1 MTLFTITTPDGAV
14 TALNP
19 LLVRYVKTKN
29 EKIVLIVFDQ
39 NHYIEAVGTVVG
51 IAQKLADHAK
61 I

>member
-1 MTLFTITTPDGAV
+1 MTLFTITTPDGNS

-19 LLVRYVKTKN
+19 LLVRYVKPKN

-39 NHYIEAVGTVVG
+39 NHYIEALGTVAG